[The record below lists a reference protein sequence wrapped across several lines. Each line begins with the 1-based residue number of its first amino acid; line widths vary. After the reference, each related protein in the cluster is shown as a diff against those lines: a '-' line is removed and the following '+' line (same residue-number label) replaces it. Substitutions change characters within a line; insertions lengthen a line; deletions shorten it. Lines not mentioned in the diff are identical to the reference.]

1 MEILQTIWSI
11 LTTPNLALSNVL
23 FIPFTYVEAIV
34 GMLLFTMLLNIN
46 ATRKQ
51 KIIYVLFIATL
62 VSFCGIFIPKPYS
75 IYLNMVLWCISI
87 LFFFKVNLLKSIIAE
102 IIPFITF
109 AIFDAI
115 YGKLS
120 FVLLDLPYETIVS
133 VPIYRL
139 AIMLLIYSSGF
150 ILYLL
155 IKKFKFSV
163 NILENMDRT
172 NKFLLIGNFILG
184 TLSVCSQFYLMIY
197 YFETLSIAITTL
209 SAITLISYFLLSIYS
224 ITRTTKLEIANQ
236 DLEQSKQYNKT
247 LEILYDN
254 MKAFKHD
261 FNNIVQAIGG
271 YIDSNDTSGLNKYY
285 SELQVDCKKVNNLTA
300 LSPKVINNPG
310 IYSLLASKYHKADEN
325 NIKINLEF
333 YLDLNSLN
341 MKIYEFTR
349 ILGILLDNAIEAT
362 MECEDKIIN
371 VILRSDFKIK
381 RQLLIIENT
390 YKQKDIDIDK
400 IFDKGFSSKKNNT
413 GLGLWE
419 VRQILRKN
427 NNLNLFTTKTDKFF
441 KQQLELYPK
450 EKII

>member
-23 FIPFTYVEAIV
+23 VTPFAFVEILV
-34 GMLLFTMLLNIN
+34 GMLLFTTLL
-46 ATRKQ
+46 
-51 KIIYVLFIATL
+51 KIDTTYKNKVIYVIFLSIWTM
-62 VSFCGIFIPKPYS
+62 VSNYFIPKPYS
-75 IYLNMVLWCISI
+75 LYLNMVVWSITI

-102 IIPFITF
+102 IIPFIVF
-109 AIFDAI
+109 AIFDTV
-115 YGKLS
+115 YGRLYLIL
-120 FVLLDLPYETIVS
+120 FNLPYESIVS
-133 VPIYRL
+133 IPICRIS
-139 AIMLLIYSSGF
+139 IMTLIYLSGF
-150 ILYLL
+150 LFYLI
-155 IKKFKFSV
+155 IKKLRFSISV
-163 NILENMDRT
+163 LDSIDKT
-172 NKFLLIGNFILG
+172 DKYLLIGNFILG
-184 TLSVCSQFYLMIY
+184 SISICTQFYLIVY
-197 YFETLSIAITTL
+197 YFDTLPITITIL
-209 SAITLISYFLLSIYS
+209 SSITLISYFIISIFS